1 MKQKIKDDEDWARIT
16 FNFYSEHNHELPGRI
31 LTYFEYDSNTC
42 GADISENLIAKI
54 MLSSLWST
62 SITEPLTYWAKEHY
76 ITEEIKEEA
85 INLDILKEENG
96 ELYFSDKI
104 VEMPIVK
111 KDELQ
116 DEFYKRYRDWVGK
129 YNFSDPSV
137 KRKN

>member
-1 MKQKIKDDEDWARIT
+1 MKQKIKDDEDARIT
-16 FNFYSEHNHELPGRI
+16 FNFFSEHNHELPGRI
-31 LTYFEYDSNTC
+31 LTYFEYDSNLS

-62 SITEPLTYWAKEHY
+62 SITEPLSWWAKEHY
-76 ITEEIKEEA
+76 ITEEIKKEA
-85 INLDILKEENG
+85 INLNILKEENG

-104 VEMPIVK
+104 VKMPIVRK
-111 KDELQ
+111 GELQ

>member
-1 MKQKIKDDEDWARIT
+1 MKQKIKDDDDARIT
-16 FNFYSEHNHELPGRI
+16 FNFFSEHNHKLPGRI
-31 LTYFEYDSNTC
+31 LTYFEYDSNLS
-42 GADISENLIAKI
+42 GADISENLISYI

-62 SITEPLTYWAKEHY
+62 SITEPLSWWATEHY

-104 VEMPIVK
+104 VEMPIVRK
-111 KDELQ
+111 GELQ

-129 YNFSDPSV
+129 YSFSNPSV
-137 KRKN
+137 KYNN